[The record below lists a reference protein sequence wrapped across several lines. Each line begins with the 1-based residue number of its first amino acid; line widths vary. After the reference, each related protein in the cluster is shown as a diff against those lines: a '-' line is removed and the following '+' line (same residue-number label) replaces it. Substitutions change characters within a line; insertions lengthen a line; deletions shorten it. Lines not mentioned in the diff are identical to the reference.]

1 MCAGRCL
8 VRPVPPLAIQAFF
21 LPRMAPGD
29 LLISEHKRIG
39 DLARLNLGGLLLRY
53 NLIGL
58 RLAQR
63 LALSAAV
70 SALATAGLTIGLTK
84 PALAEFEIQ
93 ESQVEQGEVE
103 LEYRGAVHWGFP
115 KAEREEAEEAEEGE
129 GEEEAGEVAE
139 EEEEGEFLRQSHD
152 FEFAY
157 GISDRLLFSTTFGT
171 DEPLEE
177 NYDLSSIELELQY
190 EIIQRRGNGLGLA
203 FMGGYGI
210 AYRDEE
216 ADEIEFGPIVELAS
230 GNLLLTL
237 NPFFSA
243 QVGDYRETD
252 GLGFEYG
259 WRAEYDFAK
268 HWGVGVEMFGEIEDL
283 SNAGSFNEQ
292 AHSLGPTLFYNPGGD
307 DDDEGEGEGG
317 NGDDDEN
324 EVAEAPETEF
334 SLNVGVQ
341 FGLTDVTSDTALKFQ
356 GSLAF

>member
-1 MCAGRCL
+1 
-8 VRPVPPLAIQAFF
+8 
-21 LPRMAPGD
+21 
-29 LLISEHKRIG
+29 
-39 DLARLNLGGLLLRY
+39 LRHHPK
-53 NLIGL
+53 LL
-58 RLAQR
+58 RLAQH
-63 LALSAAV
+63 LTLTAAV
-70 SALATAGLTIGLTK
+70 SALAGAGLTVTMTK

-93 ESQVEQGEVE
+93 ESQVEKGEVE

-115 KAEREEAEEAEEGE
+115 KAEREEAEEDEEEGE
-129 GEEEAGEVAE
+129 EGGAEE

-157 GISDRLLFSTTFGT
+157 GISDRWLFSTTLGT
-171 DEPLEE
+171 DEPLED
-177 NYDLSSIELELQY
+177 NYGVSSVELELQY
-190 EIIQRRGNGLGLA
+190 EIIQREGNGLGLA
-203 FMGGYGI
+203 FTGGYGF
-210 AYRDEE
+210 ATRSEE

-230 GNLLLTL
+230 GKLLLTF

-243 QVGDYRETD
+243 QVGDNRETD

-283 SNAGSFNEQ
+283 ANAGSFEDQ
-292 AHSLGPTLFYNPGGD
+292 AHSIGPTLFYNPGDDDDDEAGEKEGD
-307 DDDEGEGEGG
+307 DDDEK
-317 NGDDDEN
+317 
-324 EVAEAPETEF
+324 VAGPPEIEY